1 MALHINIEDLL
12 NKRKVE
18 SDRIEFKAG
27 WNPVDIYHSICA
39 FANDI
44 DNLGGGY
51 ILVGVAEEN
60 GVAKRPVQGI
70 AIEKLDAIQRDMQRY
85 NQLFSPYYAAKI
97 SVEEVDGKYVF
108 AIWAKAGI
116 DRPYRIPSD
125 VNAKLKKPVYYVR
138 YGTSSVEAKG
148 EMLEELLDLAMREPF
163 DERPNPK
170 IHVEDISLLLLR
182 DHLVNVNSRLADEL
196 LKRPIEDV
204 LDQMELYAGPTE
216 NKLLRNVAA
225 MMFCEDPCKF
235 FPYAQVDVVN
245 FPEGKVKNPHNF
257 TEETFKGSVPQ
268 MIKNVMSY
276 FRTNV
281 LHETVLKR
289 RHNEESIRYWNYP
302 YQAIEEAVVNALYHR
317 DYQQHEPVEITV
329 EPHNITILNCPGP
342 DRSIRIEDLKKGEI
356 LKARRYRN
364 RRLGDFLKELDLTEG
379 RSTGVPTIQNDLAR
393 NGSPRASFET
403 DDDRLCFIVNIPAH
417 EELRQEDIPLQL
429 NLPQDISKEVYQDN
443 TLENILLQKMSQ
455 DVSQDMSHDE
465 KNAVFCLKETENLR
479 LIIILLFM
487 ALEPV
492 KMEKLM
498 HEAKETNRSRFAKRY
513 IKPLLHLGWLQRT
526 FPNKPTSKNQAYLTS
541 PAIAAIIKGK
551 L

>member
-465 KNAVFCLKETENLR
+465 KNAVFCLKETESLR

-498 HEAKETNRSRFAKRY
+498 HEAKETNRSRFVKRY

-526 FPNKPTSKNQAYLTS
+526 LPNKPTSKNQAYLTS